1 MRRISKNS
9 PILCTIRD
17 LGTPQY
23 WHKDGLDSL
32 LTHQVSCR
40 VVTKNNTKKALSNET
55 KYYNQ
60 SYTQTHHAN
69 RYYTL
74 NGLFNT
80 EVLPGLNAYIP
91 VLSCN

>member
-9 PILCTIRD
+9 TSDSI
-17 LGTPQY
+17 
-23 WHKDGLDSL
+23 WHKDGQDRL
-32 LTHQVSCR
+32 LSHQVSCR
-40 VVTKNNTKKALSNET
+40 VVTKNNPKKHSQT
-55 KYYNQ
+55 DKKKFINQ
-60 SYTQTHHAN
+60 SYTQTHHAS

-80 EVLPGLNAYIP
+80 EVLPGLNVYIP

>member
-9 PILCTIRD
+9 SILCTIRD

-23 WHKDGLDSL
+23 WHKEGQDRL

-40 VVTKNNTKKALSNET
+40 VVTKNNTKKHSQT
-55 KYYNQ
+55 KQNIINQ

-69 RYYTL
+69 RYYTEWA
-74 NGLFNT
+74 FQ
-80 EVLPGLNAYIP
+80 Y
-91 VLSCN
+91 

>member
-9 PILCTIRD
+9 SILCTIRD

-23 WHKDGLDSL
+23 WHKDGQDRL

-40 VVTKNNTKKALSNET
+40 VVTKNNTKKHSQT
-55 KYYNQ
+55 KQNIINQ

-69 RYYTL
+69 RYYTEWV
-74 NGLFNT
+74 FQ
-80 EVLPGLNAYIP
+80 Y
-91 VLSCN
+91 

>member
-9 PILCTIRD
+9 SILCTIRD
-17 LGTPQY
+17 LGTPRY
-23 WHKDGLDSL
+23 WHKDGQDRL

-40 VVTKNNTKKALSNET
+40 VVTKSNTKKHSQT
-55 KYYNQ
+55 KQNIINQ

-80 EVLPGLNAYIP
+80 EVLPGLNVYIP